1 MCLFFYF
8 LSFWSKKNQL
18 SLVGAANLE
27 KYALILLFYVS
38 LDAAPFTEK
47 FDRGV
52 RIRQGAEVDGF

>member
-8 LSFWSKKNQL
+8 LLFGQNQL
-18 SLVGAANLE
+18 SLVGAATL
-27 KYALILLFYVS
+27 KYALILLFHVS

>member
-8 LSFWSKKNQL
+8 SSFWVKNQL

-52 RIRQGAEVDGF
+52 RIRQGAVVDGF

>member
-8 LSFWSKKNQL
+8 SSFLGQNQL
-18 SLVGAANLE
+18 SLDGAANL
-27 KYALILLFYVS
+27 KYALILLFHVS
-38 LDAAPFTEK
+38 LDASPFTEK

>member
-1 MCLFFYF
+1 MSFLLFSSF
-8 LSFWSKKNQL
+8 LVKNQL

-27 KYALILLFYVS
+27 KKYALILLFHVS